1 MYLSVQ
7 SVCHTICIFSVCLL
21 GDHRELNI
29 AESSR
34 CSTWMHLQGLVFQSW
49 RSFLGSE
56 RQTELLA
63 ERILHSFSVETAA
76 HGFQFGSGVL
86 FGDLYQR
93 WTKQRLAESATSWNV
108 FFFFRIKNMHHLF
121 CDSFLDAPVQPSTLN
136 PAGLITLTSELS
148 MKLVLRSVTVA
159 LILYCLQDW
168 LPHKA
173 LSFLS
178 VRLFPAVN
186 YPKT

>member
-1 MYLSVQ
+1 MYSSPEEASWALRDRQ
-7 SVCHTICIFSVCLL
+7 SFWLKEYSTVFQWKQQPMDSSLVLVFSLWICIN
-21 GDHRELNI
+21 DER
-29 AESSR
+29 SR
-34 CSTWMHLQGLVFQSW
+34 GWLSLPPP
-49 RSFLGSE
+49 
-56 RQTELLA
+56 
-63 ERILHSFSVETAA
+63 ET
-76 HGFQFGSGVL
+76 F
-86 FGDLYQR
+86 
-93 WTKQRLAESATSWNV
+93 